1 MNQPKDDS
9 KIISKEN
16 AARLQKC
23 TLGLGS
29 CTGLSNGFKDFL
41 KKEPYCSKDV
51 DKLIN
56 SYSAVLSRQQQILL
70 NMIMSNSGSLSREGL
85 QNFNELYS
93 QVLRFSFA
101 AGLLYGKARVE
112 QDFAGQLDQI
122 IEGQR
127 LEDLDGMIQ
136 DIVNPPPSEFDI
148 GLDFDIGTEEE
159 PPQEQ
164 P

>member
-1 MNQPKDDS
+1 MTQPKDDS
-9 KIISKEN
+9 KIINKDN

-23 TLGLGS
+23 IFGLGS

-56 SYSAVLSRQQQILL
+56 SYSTVLIRQQQMLL
-70 NMIMSNSGSLSREGL
+70 NMIMTNGGTISREGM
-85 QNFNELYS
+85 QSFNDLYH

-112 QDFAGQLDQI
+112 QDFASQLDQI
-122 IEGQR
+122 IETQR
-127 LEDLDGMIQ
+127 IEDLDGMVN
-136 DIVNPPPSEFDI
+136 DIINPPPTEFDI
-148 GLDFDIGTEEE
+148 GLDFDLGNEEE